1 MSKQPNRT
9 PFRAVTTL
17 KFIVAA
23 AVVLGL
29 GVFCLYL
36 GGEETR
42 FWREHSALKT
52 LMEQLGGLLIVSALL
67 SVLWELVGK
76 RAFAREVLE
85 DTRLATELEAS
96 GIKRV
101 GMQFFE
107 DAVWESCF
115 KGVEKLD
122 IFVAYAQ
129 TWRNINLPR
138 LQVVAR
144 KPNGRIRIYLPDP
157 EDQPTIDTLSTRF
170 KIKPDELRQRIEA
183 TKQDFEGLRVANGAS
198 IEVFYWPGDRLFTFY
213 RFDNKVILSMYR
225 HAGRS
230 PVLPTF
236 VCESGGSL
244 YQFVYDEL
252 RVIREASR
260 PATPA
265 GATATVTHITKGTG

>member
-1 MSKQPNRT
+1 M
-9 PFRAVTTL
+9 TTL
-17 KFIVAA
+17 KFVLTAAIVI
-23 AVVLGL
+23 GL
-29 GVFCLYL
+29 GIFCLYL

-42 FWREHSALKT
+42 FWREHSALRT
-52 LMEQLGGLLIVSALL
+52 LMEQLGGLLIVSGLL

-76 RAFAREVLE
+76 RAFAREVLD

-101 GMQFFE
+101 GVQFFE
-107 DAVWESCF
+107 EAVWEECF

-129 TWRNINLPR
+129 TWRNINLTR
-138 LQVVAR
+138 LRVVAQ
-144 KPNGRIRIYLPDP
+144 KPSGRIRIYLPDP
-157 EDQPTIDTLSTRF
+157 DDAQTIQTLSARF
-170 KIKPDELRQRIEA
+170 GFKPEELRQRIEA
-183 TKQDFEGLRVANGAS
+183 TKQDFEALKVPNGAS
-198 IEVFYWPGDRLFTFY
+198 VEVFYWRGDRLFTFY

-225 HAGRS
+225 HTGRS

-244 YQFVYDEL
+244 FQFVYDEL

-260 PATPA
+260 S
-265 GATATVTHITKGTG
+265 ATAAGVTGTVTPITKGTG

>member
-1 MSKQPNRT
+1 MSKQPARS
-9 PFRAVTTL
+9 PFRSVTTL
-17 KFIVAA
+17 KFVLTA
-23 AVVLGL
+23 AVVIGL
-29 GVFCLYL
+29 GVYCLYL

-42 FWREHSALKT
+42 FWSDHSALRT
-52 LMEQLGGLLIVSALL
+52 LMEQLGGLLIVAGLL
-67 SVLWELVGK
+67 SVLWELLGK
-76 RAFAREVLE
+76 RAFAREVLD

-107 DAVWESCF
+107 EAVWEECF

-129 TWRNINLPR
+129 TWRHINLPR
-138 LQVVAR
+138 LQAIAQR
-144 KPNGRIRIYLPDP
+144 PNGRIRIYLADPD
-157 EDQPTIDTLSTRF
+157 DQQTIETLSARF
-170 KIKPDELRQRIEA
+170 KSDPNDLRQKIEA
-183 TKQDFEGLRVANGAS
+183 TKRDFEALRVANGAS
-198 IEVFYWPGDRLFTFY
+198 IEVFYWSGDRLFTFY

-225 HAGRS
+225 HTGRS

-260 PATPA
+260 SATLA
-265 GATATVTHITKGTG
+265 TTTATVTPITKGTG